1 MLDVFAA
8 EADVRVV
15 ALSLEHLHE
24 QVAALEGQPLFLV
37 LFLFVGELPL
47 VTGVVGLCLCV

>member
-8 EADVRVV
+8 KADVRVV

-47 VTGVVGLCLCV
+47 VTRVVGLCLGV